1 MFAFDLGRF
10 MIDRGGMYMQAL
22 LTPEMMPIVLTGL
35 GLIIVVLLGLVGLV
49 VRSSRRDDVSDR
61 LSQFAGR
68 GKPESE
74 ASARQALARI
84 DAVVAKSKQGGNIAR
99 DLARADLKLTVAE
112 FIGLKILAALTGA
125 AVGAYIGRAST
136 QAMFLSALVG
146 GVLLS
151 FAPNIYLGIRSSNR
165 IKSFN
170 NQLGDTIT
178 LMANSLRSGYSF
190 LQTLDLVARESPA
203 PISTE
208 FKRVVQEVGLGRT
221 TEEALSNLLRR
232 MPSDDLELLITAVN
246 IQMEVGG
253 NLAQILDTIG
263 HTIRERVRIKGEI
276 RTLTAQGRISAYVIT
291 GLPVGLA
298 IFISVV
304 NPSYMSPIFSFGMPP
319 EHWCCLPLAA
329 SVMILIGYFAIMKI
343 IDIEV

>member
-1 MFAFDLGRF
+1 MRT
-10 MIDRGGMYMQAL
+10 L
-22 LTPEMMPIVLTGL
+22 LSPEMMPITLVGL
-35 GLIIVVLLGLVGLV
+35 GLILVILLGLVGMVL
-49 VRSSRRDDVSDR
+49 RNSRRDDVSDR

-68 GKPESE
+68 VTVQNESNPRE
-74 ASARQALARI
+74 ALARI
-84 DAVVAKSKQGGNIAR
+84 DAVVSKSKQGSNIAR
-99 DLARADLKLTVAE
+99 DLARADLKLTVSE
-112 FIGLKILAALTGA
+112 FIGLKLLAALLGA
-125 AVGAYIGRAST
+125 GIGAFIGRASP
-136 QAMFLSALVG
+136 QAIFLSALVG
-146 GVLLS
+146 GILLS
-151 FAPNIYLGIRSSNR
+151 FVPNIYLGMRTRNR
-165 IKSFN
+165 IKAFGD
-170 NQLGDTIT
+170 QLGDTIT

-190 LQTLDLVARESPA
+190 LQTMDLVAREAPA
-203 PISTE
+203 PVSTE

-232 MPSDDLELLITAVN
+232 VPSDDLELLITAVN

-291 GLPVGLA
+291 GLPIGLA

-304 NPSYMSPIFSFGMPP
+304 NPNYMAPIFSFGMPP
-319 EHWCCLPLAA
+319 EHWCCLPVTAI
-329 SVMILIGYFAIMKI
+329 VMIIIGYFAIMKI

>member
-1 MFAFDLGRF
+1 
-10 MIDRGGMYMQAL
+10 MQAL

-49 VRSSRRDDVSDR
+49 VRGSRRDDVGDR

-68 GKPESE
+68 GGNPESE
-74 ASARQALARI
+74 ANARQALARI
-84 DAVVAKSKQGGNIAR
+84 DAVVSKSKQGSNIAR

-112 FIGLKILAALTGA
+112 FIGLKILAALAGA
-125 AVGAYIGRAST
+125 VAGAYIGRAST

-146 GVLLS
+146 AILLS
-151 FAPNIYLGIRSSNR
+151 FIPNIYLGMRSGNR

-304 NPSYMSPIFSFGMPP
+304 NPEYMAPIFSFGMPP
-319 EHWCCLPLAA
+319 EHWCCLPLAS